1 MHTFC
6 DVDQKYQS
14 ASFAQTR
21 AAARGRWVRPSSP
34 EDGPAIVE
42 LMKQAGL
49 EPHEDPAHLHWK
61 YWRARPDWSGS
72 RSFVLTDGR
81 DLLAHV
87 AVVPGTLRTDGV
99 AARLVHPID
108 WAARRDAVGAGV
120 RVMRHLLGMTDY
132 MLAVGGSSHTLKM
145 LPLMGY
151 LPRGTVTG
159 YVRTLSP
166 LRILQRP
173 SGARWKVAPRMARSL
188 LWSLSAPGAVATG
201 WQARR
206 IGADELGRLAHA
218 LPESRPGMAL
228 FGRSADLLR
237 HVLACPIVP
246 VELYALE
253 KAGRMLGVFIL
264 SYPPGQARLAD
275 LWVHSADPAD
285 WRALVEMAVRQ
296 AKQRGGLAELV
307 AWSSDPKLSQVFETC
322 GFHARLTLP
331 IYLRSSRDFPVPE
344 ETLRVQMIDN
354 DAFYLYFG
362 RNELWA

>member
-1 MHTFC
+1 MHIFC

-42 LMKQAGL
+42 LMKHAGL
-49 EPHEDPAHLHWK
+49 KPHEDPAHLHWK

-72 RSFVLTDGR
+72 RSFVLTD
-81 DLLAHV
+81 DKDILAHG
-87 AVVPGTLRTDGV
+87 AVIPGTIRWGETQGRV
-99 AARLVHPID
+99 IHMID
-108 WAARRDAVGAGV
+108 WAARREAVGAGV
-120 RVMRHLLGMTDY
+120 VLMKHIGGMTDF
-132 MLAVGGSSHTLKM
+132 LLGVGGSEQTRKIM
-145 LPLMGY
+145 PLIGY
-151 LPRGTVTG
+151 RPRGTVTG
-159 YVRTLSP
+159 YARTLSA

-188 LWSLSAPGAVATG
+188 LWSLSAPGAVATV

-206 IGADELGRLAHA
+206 IGADELGRLADA
-218 LPESRPGMAL
+218 LPKSRPGMAL

-253 KAGRMLGVFIL
+253 KAGRTLGYFIL
-264 SYPPGQARLAD
+264 SYAPGQARLAD
-275 LWVHSADPAD
+275 LWVDSADPAD
-285 WRALVEMAVRQ
+285 WRALAQAAVRQ
-296 AKQRGGLAELV
+296 AKRRGGVAELV
-307 AWSSDPKLSQVFETC
+307 AWSSDPKLSQVFEGC

-331 IYLRSSRDFPVPE
+331 IYLRGSRDLPIPE
-344 ETLRVQMIDN
+344 DILRVQMIDN